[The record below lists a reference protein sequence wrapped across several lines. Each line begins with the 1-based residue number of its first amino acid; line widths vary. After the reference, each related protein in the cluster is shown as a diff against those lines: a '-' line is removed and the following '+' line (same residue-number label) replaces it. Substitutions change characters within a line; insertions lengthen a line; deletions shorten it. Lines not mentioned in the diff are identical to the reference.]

1 MSVVGIGT
9 DIIEIS
15 RLREMSDKVREKLA
29 LRVLTSTE
37 YKKYLSTKQQVSFL
51 AKRWAG
57 KEALSKALGTGIA
70 NGVSFQQIEI
80 QTLKS
85 GQPILKLQDKALII
99 AIEIGAT
106 SWHITLSDEVNYA
119 TAFVVLSK

>member
-29 LRVLTSTE
+29 LRVLTSAE

-99 AIEIGAT
+99 ALEIGAT

>member
-29 LRVLTSTE
+29 LRILTSAE
-37 YKKYLSTKQQVSFL
+37 YEKYSSKKQQVSFL

-85 GQPILKLQDKALII
+85 GQPVLKLQDKALII
-99 AIEIGAT
+99 ALEIGAT
-106 SWHITLSDEVNYA
+106 NWHITLSDEVNYA